1 MLYDYLIKNY
11 KANEPIFVSDIVL
24 PVSDANLRQMFKAL
38 CDSEKIK
45 RFDRR
50 FCLSAVSC
58 FPRSG
63 RC

>member
-38 CDSEKIK
+38 CDS
-45 RFDRR
+45 
-50 FCLSAVSC
+50 
-58 FPRSG
+58 
-63 RC
+63 